1 MLDLIRLPFEL
12 AFTAIR
18 VVFDFVGSMISM
30 AFSILGGFLSMFI
43 GLGSF
48 VLIAGLI
55 AALLHRRRAV
65 HRSSASADDEDFVSF
80 YAQDGKVE

>member
-18 VVFDFVGSMISM
+18 AAFHFVGSMISM

-55 AALLHRRRAV
+55 AALLHRRRAY
-65 HRSSASADDEDFVSF
+65 RRPAPEEEDFVSF
-80 YAQDGKVE
+80 YAQDGRVE

>member
-12 AFTAIR
+12 AFSAIG
-18 VVFDFVGSMISM
+18 VVFDFIGGIVSMV
-30 AFSILGGFLSMFI
+30 FSILGGFLSMFI

-55 AALLHRRRAV
+55 VALFHRRRTCKRPAEE
-65 HRSSASADDEDFVSF
+65 EDFVSF
-80 YAQDGKVE
+80 YARDGKVE

>member
-12 AFTAIR
+12 AFEAIR
-18 VVFDFVGSMISM
+18 VVFHFVGSMISM

-55 AALLHRRRAV
+55 VALFHRRRACK
-65 HRSSASADDEDFVSF
+65 RPAEEEDFVSF
-80 YAQDGKVE
+80 YARDGKVE

>member
-48 VLIAGLI
+48 VLIIGLI

-65 HRSSASADDEDFVSF
+65 KRSDDEDFVSF